1 MSALRLEY
9 DGDQH
14 GTAYKEPQ
22 NKKVSI
28 DCPFTGKGD
37 EFSPGNLVVLAGQS
51 GWYRCRGLYVVVDG
65 RCGTA

>member
-22 NKKVSI
+22 NKRVSI
-28 DCPFTGKGD
+28 DCPFTGK
-37 EFSPGNLVVLAGQS
+37 VLAGQS